1 MPKSILLVGGG
12 HAMMPTVRHIREK
25 VPSSVQVTLV
35 SDHPYLYYS
44 GMVPEYLGGVYRED
58 EVRLDLIS
66 LCDRYGIDWVH
77 GRATGLDVRRN
88 EVTLADGRVVAGDV
102 IAFDVGSMTPGTND
116 EAIVAKP
123 LHRITQF
130 ATQVDGM
137 VESEKSHSVAIVGG
151 GAAGVEVALNLAQRI
166 RKLGA
171 EQRIRI
177 HLHEANN
184 RLLHMFPNSLSKDA
198 LRLLVDAGVRVEIGN
213 RPVYS
218 GGNTIKSAA
227 GELTHDTIL
236 WATGTKGPDFFK
248 EAGLLTDQRGFVH
261 TDKQLRVIG
270 RSNIFAS
277 GDSALVKGYE
287 GLARI
292 GVHAVKQGPILLD
305 NIAATVNEKGSLG
318 SFAPYPVSPII
329 ISSGGASAW
338 WLAGSFW
345 FRNRFALGLKHH
357 IDRKWINPWL
367 DPAYRSEKLWDYRNA
382 SDNSRY

>member
-1 MPKSILLVGGG
+1 
-12 HAMMPTVRHIREK
+12 MMPTVRHIREK

-44 GMVPEYLGGVYRED
+44 GMVPEYLGGVYREE

-77 GRATGLDVRRN
+77 GRAGGLDVKRN
-88 EVTLADGRVVAGDV
+88 EVTLSDGRVVSGDV
-102 IAFDVGSMTPGTND
+102 IAFDVGSMTPGTSD

-130 ATQVDGM
+130 ANQVESM
-137 VESEKSHSVAIVGG
+137 LESEKPHSVAIVGG

-166 RKLGA
+166 RKLDA
-171 EQRIRI
+171 EQRIRL
-177 HLHEANN
+177 HLYEANE
-184 RLLHMFPNSLSKDA
+184 RVLHMFPTSLSKDA
-198 LRLLVDAGVRVEIGN
+198 LRLLVDAGVRVELGSRPAYKGHN
-213 RPVYS
+213 RL
-218 GGNTIKSAA
+218 TSAI
-227 GELTHDTIL
+227 GELEHDTIL

-292 GVHAVKQGPILLD
+292 GVHAVKQGPVLLE
-305 NIAATVNEKGSLG
+305 NIAASVNGKGSLK

-329 ISSGGASAW
+329 ISTGGRSAW

-345 FRNRFALGLKHH
+345 FRNRIALGLKHH

-382 SDNSRY
+382 SDNSRN